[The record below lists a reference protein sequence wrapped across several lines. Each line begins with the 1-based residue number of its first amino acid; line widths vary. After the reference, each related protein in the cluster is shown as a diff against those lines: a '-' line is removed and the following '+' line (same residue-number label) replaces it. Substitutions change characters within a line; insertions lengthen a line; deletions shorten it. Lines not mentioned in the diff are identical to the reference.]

1 MKLLLIEDDPL
12 LGRSLQ
18 KGLREADYALD
29 WARDG
34 EEGWH
39 LLRTGDYDGVVLDW
53 MLPKIAGIEILKR
66 HRAVGGQTPILLL
79 TARDATADTI
89 TGLDTGADDYLIKP
103 FEFSVLL
110 ARLRALVRRRYDKPA
125 SCIRVAD
132 LEVDLAKREARRDG
146 HGISLTSREF
156 ALLELLALRANEV
169 VSRSEI
175 WNKVYESDD
184 EGESNAIDV
193 FISHLRR
200 KIDAGHTPLLRTV
213 RGQGYML
220 CGEGGEAP

>member
-12 LGRSLQ
+12 LGKSLQ
-18 KGLREADYALD
+18 KGLREADYAVD

-39 LLRTGDYDGVVLDW
+39 LLHTGDYDGVVLDW

-66 HRAVGGQTPILLL
+66 DRAAGGQTPILLL

-89 TGLDTGADDYLIKP
+89 AGLDAGADDYLIKP

-125 SCIRVAD
+125 SCIRIAD
-132 LEVDLAKREARRDG
+132 LEVDLAKREVHRAG
-146 HGISLTSREF
+146 TSIALTPREF
-156 ALLELLALRANEV
+156 ALLELLALHTNQV
-169 VSRSEI
+169 VSRAEI
-175 WNKVYESDD
+175 WSKVYESDD

-200 KIDAGHTPLLRTV
+200 KIDAGHAPLLRTV
-213 RGQGYML
+213 RGRGYML
-220 CGEGGEAP
+220 RSESEGST